1 MLQNS
6 GCLGFGLGC
15 SWRLILSNFTSSD
28 SLILLSMA
36 SWNATHQVCSGGF
49 LVSSPNYSILIVGC
63 LLLKAESQLEA
74 DILTLVVALNVVTS
88 MPLQISNILV
98 SNNSILK
105 LIHSADPT
113 CS

>member
-36 SWNATHQVCSGGF
+36 SWNATHQ
-49 LVSSPNYSILIVGC
+49 
-63 LLLKAESQLEA
+63 AESQLEA